1 MIVRLQELDIKE
13 LAHAKNV
20 TVKKISK
27 RTGIAH
33 QTLKNY
39 CRDSKL
45 YYLESHGIMTNRLYE
60 ILSVL
65 DMVLVA
71 MDRTEYEN
79 LLRMKSEV
87 QR

>member
-1 MIVRLQELDIKE
+1 MIVRLQDLDIKE

-20 TVKKISK
+20 TVKKISQ
-27 RTGIAH
+27 RTGIAYSA
-33 QTLKNY
+33 LNGY
-39 CRDSKL
+39 CLDGKL
-45 YYLESHGIMTNRLYE
+45 HYLESHAILTNRLYE

-71 MDRTEYEN
+71 MDRTEYES
-79 LLRMKSEV
+79 LMRMKSEV